1 MAYVNYILDI
11 CHLPSYTERRKQIS
25 YGEVDII
32 PRPRKCRKVC
42 QLPRIQEFHPLGP
55 PPCGPAVVLNVD
67 EYEAIRLIDRQ
78 GFSQEECSAYMQ
90 VARTTVQM
98 IYNSARKKLAA
109 ALDSFRGETQQV
121 PSMYS
126 ALKYQGKKLY
136 EYARQGIEVP
146 REARPITVYEL
157 LFIRREGDELELEI
171 HCSKGTYIRTII
183 DDLGEKLGCGAHV
196 IFLRR
201 LAVSKYPVERMVTLE
216 QLQALVD
223 EAAAQDI
230 PAAQLLDPLLMPM
243 DSPASDYPLVN
254 IPETSAVYFK
264 NGNPVRQ
271 SGAPLNGLVRV
282 MESES
287 GKFLGMGEI
296 DDEGRVAP
304 RRLVVEYPA

>member
-109 ALDSFRGETQQV
+109 AL
-121 PSMYS
+121 
-126 ALKYQGKKLY
+126 
-136 EYARQGIEVP
+136 
-146 REARPITVYEL
+146 
-157 LFIRREGDELELEI
+157 
-171 HCSKGTYIRTII
+171 
-183 DDLGEKLGCGAHV
+183 
-196 IFLRR
+196 
-201 LAVSKYPVERMVTLE
+201 
-216 QLQALVD
+216 VD
-223 EAAAQDI
+223 
-230 PAAQLLDPLLMPM
+230 
-243 DSPASDYPLVN
+243 
-254 IPETSAVYFK
+254 
-264 NGNPVRQ
+264 
-271 SGAPLNGLVRV
+271 GL
-282 MESES
+282 
-287 GKFLGMGEI
+287 
-296 DDEGRVAP
+296 P
-304 RRLVVEYPA
+304 RRMQKASAGLQPENSYGGGSS